1 MEEWLQIE
9 HMCRHRCL
17 DIMGIKIPPPAVHPL
32 YEEYMECVKACTRSV
47 ARQLQEYYYGYV

>member
-1 MEEWLQIE
+1 MQIE